1 MSDGNIY
8 EQGLERNTANFT
20 PLSPLTFLGRTAAV
34 YPDHAS
40 IIHGKK
46 RFTWAETY
54 ARCRR
59 LASALAKRGIGPG
72 DTVAVMGANTP
83 EMVEAAF
90 GVPMSGGVLNTLNVR
105 RDAVTITHCLN
116 PGEAKVLITDTEF
129 SGTVMEALAA
139 LGRDIAVIDIDGSAQ
154 NRIIQILGA
163 NDTCGPDEARAVT
176 RSLIRASTVLLQLE
190 VSLDLSMQVA
200 SDAASQGK
208 RVVLDPGPVRP
219 EPLREEFFQY
229 CHVFTPNETEAQ
241 ALLGF
246 PVVDPD
252 SAERAARWLVDRG
265 VELAIIKLGAQGAYY
280 ATGGGGAYVPPFKV
294 EAVDSVAAGD
304 AFNGALAVALAEGQE
319 IPQAVRTASAAGALA
334 VTKTGAQ
341 DSMPTRAEVEA
352 LLREQPAV

>member
-1 MSDGNIY
+1 MTAGQDPEGVSVVVLGGINMD
-8 EQGLERNTANFT
+8 LVSMMERFPQAGESVVGSRFLTYPGGKGANQAVAAARM
-20 PLSPLTFLGRTAAV
+20 GARTAMV
-34 YPDHAS
+34 GRVGDDLFGPQLVAS
-40 IIHGKK
+40 L
-46 RFTWAETY
+46 E
-54 ARCRR
+54 
-59 LASALAKRGIGPG
+59 ASGIDVSGISVSPG
-72 DTVAVMGANTP
+72 VS
-83 EMVEAAF
+83 
-90 GVPMSGGVLNTLNVR
+90 SG
-105 RDAVTITHCLN
+105 
-116 PGEAKVLITDTEF
+116 
-129 SGTVMEALAA
+129 
-139 LGRDIAVIDIDGSAQ
+139 IAVIDIDGSAQ

-229 CHVFTPNETEAQ
+229 CHVFTPNETESQ
-241 ALLGF
+241 ALVGF

-280 ATGGGGAYVPPFKV
+280 ATGSGGAYVPPFKV